1 MPGVIIIGAGPGIG
15 GAVARRFAAE
25 GMPIALVARTRAS
38 LDTVAASI
46 ADHDVPVTRWS
57 ADVADESALRAAIDA
72 AIDAMGSPDVVVYN
86 AAIIRSDT
94 PGQLTTLEHGRTWA
108 VNVLGALTAATHTA
122 SALAERGGT
131 FIVTG
136 GMPEPKADYVSLS
149 LGKVG
154 LRALVTMLDQT
165 YGPDGVH
172 VAGVTVAGPVAPGTA
187 FDPDDIAE
195 HYWRLHRQPRS
206 AWQREVVHDGR
217 TDERTDTGHRVGG
230 DRAGGT
236 ATTPDTD
243 RDAPARVVGDWL
255 DRFRIAFDA
264 HRVGDITELFHPQ
277 ALFQGIDVEA
287 AFGRD
292 AIGDYYASVVP
303 GTTATPRLL
312 HAHRLDDRTV
322 TALADVDFSPP
333 TGDAV
338 PVRVSIV
345 AHRVPGGWIARH
357 YHAAR
362 RVTTG
367 PHPS

>member
-15 GAVARRFAAE
+15 AAVARRFAAE
-25 GMPIALVARTRAS
+25 GMPIALVARTQAS

-46 ADHDVPVTRWS
+46 SGHGVPVTRLS
-57 ADVADESALRAAIDA
+57 ADSADESALRAALDA
-72 AIDAMGSPDVVVYN
+72 AIDAMGSPDVIVYN
-86 AAIIRSDT
+86 AAIVRADT

-108 VNVLGALTAATHTA
+108 VNVLGALTAASHTA

-149 LGKVG
+149 LGKAG
-154 LRALVTMLDQT
+154 LRALVAMLDQT

-172 VAGVTVAGPVAPGTA
+172 VAAVTVAGPVAPGTD

-206 AWQREVVHDGR
+206 AWQREVVHGGPTGTDRGVDGDP
-217 TDERTDTGHRVGG
+217 T
-230 DRAGGT
+230 GGT
-236 ATTPDTD
+236 ATPPDTD
-243 RDAPARVVGDWL
+243 HDAPEHVVADWL
-255 DRFRIAFDA
+255 DRFRTAFDA
-264 HRVGDITELFHPQ
+264 HRVGDITDLFHPQ
-277 ALFQGIDVEA
+277 ALFQGIDTEPA
-287 AFGRD
+287 SGRD
-292 AIGDYYASVVP
+292 AIGAYYTAVAL
-303 GTTATPRLL
+303 GTTATTRLL
-312 HAHRLDDRTV
+312 HARRLGDRTV
-322 TALADVDFSPP
+322 TALADVDFAPP

-345 AHRVPGGWIARH
+345 ARRDSDGWTARH

-362 RVTTG
+362 RVT
-367 PHPS
+367 PEAHPS